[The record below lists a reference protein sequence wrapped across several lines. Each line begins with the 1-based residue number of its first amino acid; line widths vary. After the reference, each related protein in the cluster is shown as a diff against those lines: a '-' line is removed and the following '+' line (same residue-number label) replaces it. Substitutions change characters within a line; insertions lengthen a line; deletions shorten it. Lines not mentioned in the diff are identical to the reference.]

1 MPRTR
6 SNGADVE
13 VILNP
18 PESTQA
24 FRVVRGGWIQP
35 AAEICGRLTTE
46 TAHQPTATSR
56 RAKSRWLRSQRVGGA
71 SKCSRR
77 RSGAYDLLTA
87 RRLARPIRWGPCRD
101 NWLAPRSLAARLI

>member
-24 FRVVRGGWIQP
+24 FRVVRLGVVEAP
-35 AAEICGRLTTE
+35 DEKAAEAAAVEQFGLDE
-46 TAHQPTATSR
+46 E
-56 RAKSRWLRSQRVGGA
+56 QR
-71 SKCSRR
+71 
-77 RSGAYDLLTA
+77 
-87 RRLARPIRWGPCRD
+87 RRLAVREQD
-101 NWLAPRSLAARLI
+101 